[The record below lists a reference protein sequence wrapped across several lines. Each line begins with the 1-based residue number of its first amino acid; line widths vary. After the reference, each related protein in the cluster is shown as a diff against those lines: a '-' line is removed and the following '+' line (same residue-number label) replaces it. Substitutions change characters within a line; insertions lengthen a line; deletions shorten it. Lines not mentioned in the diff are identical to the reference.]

1 MQQINAFLQ
10 RMREET
16 MLEIKNVDYMD
27 VPEIVIIGIGGGGNN
42 ALDRMIASNTSKVK
56 YIAIN
61 TDVQVLNNCQAE
73 VKIQIGEKLT
83 KGYGAGAA
91 PEIGEAAAIESEDEI
106 RKAIEGADLCIL
118 TCGMGGGTG
127 TGAVPVVAKYCRDI
141 GALTI
146 AVVTMPFSFES
157 MPRILSAEN
166 GIQKLRENVDTLLV
180 IPNDKLIGMSEKQLL
195 LEDAFLMA
203 DSVLKYTIEGI
214 TNIIYNRGVVNI
226 DFNDLKTTLANKG
239 LGHLGIGTVDAGTSL
254 LEAVKQAINSPLLDV
269 SIVGATNLL
278 INTCGKINLITL
290 NEAINYVRELVGGKV
305 NVIWG
310 TVANE
315 AFDEDKIVVT
325 LIATG
330 MPETGKE
337 GEMTVLAKESAK
349 IGPKSKTPAVAT
361 AHPGDVGIEIPSF
374 LLNSINKR
382 K

>member
-1 MQQINAFLQ
+1 
-10 RMREET
+10 

-239 LGHLGIGTVDAGTSL
+239 VGHLGIGTVDTGTSL

-310 TVANE
+310 TVTNE
-315 AFDEDKIVVT
+315 EFDEDKIVVT

-337 GEMTVLAKESAK
+337 GEMTVLAKEAAK

-361 AHPGDVGIEIPSF
+361 ANPGDVGIEIPSF